1 MTIICLYLHC
11 VNFGNMCYINNI
23 KNLFAAALHYLFSV
37 WLFLFVVFLQLLP
50 LLRRKTGNLEQRSL
64 AGNKLLQLLC
74 FLSTRAINI

>member
-37 WLFLFVVFLQLLP
+37 WLFLFVVFFAIVAFTQEKD
-50 LLRRKTGNLEQRSL
+50 RKLGTEVTGW
-64 AGNKLLQLLC
+64 K
-74 FLSTRAINI
+74 